1 MRTRATDGGFELS
14 DEIVEALIESARA
27 VRDNAYAP
35 YSGFRVGA
43 AVISESGKIYVG
55 CNVESASYGA
65 TLCAERAAIAQMLAS
80 GEHRVVTVAVFVDAA
95 EPAMPCGICRQ
106 WIAEL
111 GPHAEIV
118 TATPGRVRRTT
129 IEQLMPDPF
138 VLKRGE

>member
-1 MRTRATDGGFELS
+1 MS
-14 DEIVEALIESARA
+14 DELVDVLIESARA

-65 TLCAERAAIAQMLAS
+65 TLCAERAALAQLIAA
-80 GEHRVVTVAVFVDAA
+80 GEHRVVTVAVFVDGA

-106 WIAEL
+106 WISEL
-111 GPHAEIV
+111 GPRAEIV
-118 TATPGRVRRTT
+118 TATPGRMKRTT

-138 VLKRGE
+138 VLKRSE

>member
-1 MRTRATDGGFELS
+1 MNDEL
-14 DEIVEALIESARA
+14 VEVLIESARA

-35 YSGFRVGA
+35 YSAFRVGA

-65 TLCAERAAIAQMLAS
+65 TLCAERAALAQMIAA
-80 GEHRVVTVAVFVDAA
+80 GEHRVVTVAVFVDGA

-106 WIAEL
+106 WISEL

-118 TATPGRVRRTT
+118 SATPERVKRTT

-138 VLKRGE
+138 VLKRG